1 MWTGSG
7 QRKVRYTTMWKRSG
21 STVIHVGHIAP
32 ELLKGLAHK
41 STCIGNS
48 PVQYFQDNFETC
60 RYLRR
65 AGLKYPSMADTYEY
79 PGQYRPMYHQVETV
93 KFLLDHD
100 RAFVANGLGTGKTLS
115 ALWASDALMT
125 MGQVRRVLIVAPI
138 SAMWNAWVTALAS
151 TIPNRRFKLLKGTAK
166 QKQYDCQEMSYRYL
180 IVNPESLHLIEDYLP
195 CVDLVIADESTKF
208 KSWNARRTKSLY
220 KIARERKLWL
230 MSATPS
236 PQDPTDAYAQIRLL
250 RNGLYMSYTAFRDKT
265 MLKYGQFKWVPRYNA
280 MDVVASELQPCIRF
294 SRDDCLDLP
303 ELSIID
309 HKVPLSP
316 EQAKAIKSLQ
326 DKAFAEIGDT
336 EITAVN
342 AGVVVS
348 KILQVQSGAV
358 YGEADSNGEKEVV
371 RLKADAVLES
381 IEDIVTTNANP
392 VIVYVSFRS
401 TVTALVDYLSD
412 KGVSVAGI
420 TAEVKGSK
428 RQELFQDMQEGRLK
442 CIVAVAST
450 ISHGV
455 TLTAADTIIWA
466 TPPVSFEVYDQANG
480 RIYRKGQTK
489 KCIIYRLYYD
499 AFSNSLLKRLDKK
512 ISLQDC
518 LLQMLQGKS
527 VDNPV
532 ISV

>member
-1 MWTGSG
+1 
-7 QRKVRYTTMWKRSG
+7 MWKRTG
-21 STVIHVGHIAP
+21 STVIHVGAIAP
-32 ELLKGLAHK
+32 ELLEGIDYQPAEVRG
-41 STCIGNS
+41 T
-48 PVQYFQDNFETC
+48 PVQYFVDSFDTC

-65 AGLKYPSMADTYEY
+65 AGLQYPSMEGTYGY
-79 PGQYRPMYHQVETV
+79 PGPYKPMYHQSETV

-100 RAFVANGLGTGKTLS
+100 KAFVANGLGTGKTLS
-115 ALWASDALMT
+115 ALWASDALIE

-138 SAMWNAWVTALAS
+138 SAMWNAWVPALS
-151 TIPNRRFKLLKGTAK
+151 GTIPNRRYKLLKGTAR
-166 QKQYDCQEMSYRYL
+166 QKQEACQELSYRYL
-180 IVNPESLHLIEDYLP
+180 IVNPESLHLIEDYLT

-208 KSWNARRTKSLY
+208 KSWQAKRTKALY
-220 KIARERKLWL
+220 RIARERKLWL
-230 MSATPS
+230 MSATPA

-250 RNGLYMSYTAFRDKT
+250 RNGQYMSFTAFRDKT
-265 MLKYGQFKWVPRYNA
+265 MIKYGQFRWVPRFDA
-280 MDVVASELQPCIRF
+280 VETIAKELQPCIRF

-309 HKVPLSP
+309 HKVPLSD
-316 EQAKAIKSLQ
+316 EQAKVIKALQ
-326 DKAFAEIGDT
+326 EKAFAEIGDT

-358 YGEADSNGEKEVV
+358 YGEADENGEKEVV
-371 RLKADAVLES
+371 KVKADAVLES
-381 IEDIVTTNANP
+381 IEDIVTTNAHP

-401 TVTALVDYLSD
+401 TVKAIVDHLSAV
-412 KGVSVAGI
+412 GVTVAGI
-420 TAEVKGSK
+420 TADVTGNK
-428 RQELFQDMQEGRLK
+428 RQELFQAMQDGKLK

-518 LLQMLQGKS
+518 LLQMLQEKC
-527 VDNPV
+527 VDIPV
-532 ISV
+532 TSM

>member
-1 MWTGSG
+1 
-7 QRKVRYTTMWKRSG
+7 MWKRKDN
-21 STVIHVGHIAP
+21 TVIHVGSIDPA
-32 ELLKGLAHK
+32 LLDGIPHRVGEV
-41 STCIGNS
+41 SGV
-48 PVQYFQDNFETC
+48 PVQFFEDKFDTC

-65 AGLKYPSMADTYEY
+65 AGLAYPSMADTYGY
-79 PGQYRPMYHQVETV
+79 PGPFSPMDHQSETV

-115 ALWASDALMT
+115 ALWASDALMD

-138 SAMWNAWVTALAS
+138 SAMWNAWVPALS
-151 TIPNRRFKLLKGTAK
+151 GTIPNRRYKLLKGTAK
-166 QKQYDCQEMSYRYL
+166 QKQELCQDLSYRYL
-180 IVNPESLHLIEDYLP
+180 IVNPESLHLIEDCLH

-208 KSWNARRTKSLY
+208 KSWQARRTKSLY
-220 KIARERKLWL
+220 RIAKERRLWL
-230 MSATPS
+230 MSATPA
-236 PQDPTDAYAQIRLL
+236 PQNPTDAYAQIRLL
-250 RNGLYMSYTAFRDKT
+250 RNGSYMSFTAFRDRT
-265 MLKYGQFKWVPRYNA
+265 MLNYGQFKWVPRYNA
-280 MDVVASELQPCIRF
+280 VDIIAQELQPCIRF

-316 EQAKAIKSLQ
+316 EQEKAVKSLQ
-326 DKAFAEIGDT
+326 EKAFAEIAGT

-348 KILQVQSGAV
+348 KVLQVQSGAV
-358 YGEADSNGEKEVV
+358 YGEADENGEKEVIK
-371 RLKADAVLES
+371 LKADGVLES
-381 IEDIVTTNANP
+381 VEDIVTSNANP

-401 TVTALVDYLSD
+401 TVKALVDHLSAA
-412 KGVSVAGI
+412 GVTVAGI
-420 TAEVKGSK
+420 TADVAGAK
-428 RQELFQDMQEGRLK
+428 RQELFQSMQDGSLH

-466 TPPVSFEVYDQANG
+466 TPPVSFETYDQANG

-489 KCIIYRLYYD
+489 KCVIYRLYYD

-518 LLQMLQGKS
+518 LLQTLQDKKY
-527 VDNPV
+527 
-532 ISV
+532 